1 MNTQAFLAFL
11 DHVHS
16 TLTKTN
22 HNTPIVIMAS
32 PQWTRGDC
40 ENIARY
46 IFEKTKTPALSL
58 LHSGIASQYGLKHQ
72 TVTVVDIGFEK
83 VDVTCISDNL
93 IVSQKSL
100 GFPSPSREIS
110 GGEVFTQKLL
120 SLLKDKGF
128 TYDMAEQLKK
138 SSLCEVLPYA
148 PDSPDFMELPTD
160 ADAPQVLEPA
170 VAEAVAEI
178 DETGAE
184 VAKEGEDG
192 VLDVAN
198 IVTSGNTREFLA
210 KKEKE
215 KAERAKARKGAKG
228 QEAEAAA
235 AAKAIRLPN
244 AKRRFTVF
252 HYEELV
258 HEDVQVSSSS
268 NGTAKAEE
276 ANPDAPATSDPNPT
290 NGEAPAPAA
299 EGVAPPPPTG
309 EVKSEET
316 KDDAS
321 QPQPPV
327 LANAAPA
334 AAEPPVA
341 TSNSS
346 TTERRTKRVRK
357 DIEVGPERFQF
368 ADRGEIDRIVAAIYH
383 AVQGIDEPYRRP
395 ACWDSLVFV
404 GNGSRLRGLR
414 ENVLQTLHARHLVS
428 PSSATIF
435 SSELP
440 SNMATPSGTGSQT
453 PTGSGPYAG
462 VGGQLALPSAGGG
475 GGAGGV
481 NPLLQAATTASSLG
495 VPGQVAQQQQQQ
507 QAATVSTPG
516 GTSGGDI
523 TMGGVGNVGGHHG
536 SLHAHQHH
544 GHGQTPT
551 SIKLAALPTYLAE
564 WTKNGF
570 EEAMFL
576 GALVFGR
583 LVFCHN
589 NVDAEAQRMLSLTR
603 VDYK

>member
-1 MNTQAFLAFL
+1 MT
-11 DHVHS
+11 
-16 TLTKTN
+16 
-22 HNTPIVIMAS
+22 S

-46 IFEKTKTPALSL
+46 VFEKTKTPALSL

-72 TVTVVDIGFEK
+72 TMTVVDIGFEK
-83 VDVTCISDNL
+83 VDVTCIHENL

-100 GFPSPSREIS
+100 GFPSPLREIS

-148 PDSPDFMELPTD
+148 PDEPGFMELPTD
-160 ADAPQVLEPA
+160 TDSPQVAAAEQPDAAAAAAVTGAGVVADAEDGNPE
-170 VAEAVAEI
+170 
-178 DETGAE
+178 
-184 VAKEGEDG
+184 AKEGDDG

-215 KAERAKARKGAKG
+215 KAEKAKAKKGSKA

-235 AAKAIRLPN
+235 AKAFRLPN
-244 AKRRFTVF
+244 SKKKFAVF
-252 HYEELV
+252 HYEEIG
-258 HEDVQVSSSS
+258 HEDVQVPVVPPVIS
-268 NGTAKAEE
+268 NGTLAAAAAAAAKATGE
-276 ANPDAPATSDPNPT
+276 ANPTPNPNPAANGEASTAAVAAPATEAATAVPSSTEEPKPEETKPDVAQAPPAPAPT
-290 NGEAPAPAA
+290 PTVPAPAA
-299 EGVAPPPPTG
+299 PAEPTPPTIF
-309 EVKSEET
+309 
-316 KDDAS
+316 
-321 QPQPPV
+321 
-327 LANAAPA
+327 
-334 AAEPPVA
+334 
-341 TSNSS
+341 

-357 DIEVGPERFQF
+357 DIEIGLERFLF
-368 ADRGEIDRIVAAIYH
+368 ADRDEIDRVVSAIYG
-383 AVQGIDEPYRRP
+383 AVQSIDEPYRRP

-414 ENVLQTLHARHLVS
+414 ENILQTLNARHLVS

-435 SSELP
+435 TSELP

-453 PTGSGPYAG
+453 PTGSYAG
-462 VGGQLALPSAGGG
+462 VGGQMALPTAGS
-475 GGAGGV
+475 V

-495 VPGQVAQQQQQQ
+495 VPGQLQQQQGQQ
-507 QAATVSTPG
+507 GPG
-516 GTSGGDI
+516 SDVV
-523 TMGGVGNVGGHHG
+523 MGGVGHH
-536 SLHAHQHH
+536 HH
-544 GHGQTPT
+544 HTAHGQTPT
-551 SIKLAALPTYLAE
+551 SIKLAGLPTYLAE
-564 WTKNGF
+564 WSKNGF

-589 NVDAEAQRMLSLTR
+589 VDAEAQRMLSLSR
-603 VDYK
+603 VEYKYVYVFSFFFSPFFSSPLLILFLLFPIPPL